1 MAFTSPPPNGQTLRT
16 GTSILPSDRVRG
28 SCGLPTVPSA
38 MAQFEIT
45 FKKQEKSQNQ
55 EVRDTTRIQDNSN
68 IGILINVQFFDL
80 SQAVLCI

>member
-1 MAFTSPPPNGQTLRT
+1 
-16 GTSILPSDRVRG
+16 
-28 SCGLPTVPSA
+28 

-45 FKKQEKSQNQ
+45 FKNQEKSQNQ